1 MPIVALTGG
10 IAAGKSVVADTLS
23 AHGIVVIDAD
33 QVARDVVEPG
43 SPALERIAEVF
54 GEQVIG
60 ADGRLDRAALGEKVF
75 SDPAAREHLNDI
87 VHPAVWQRSQDQFEN
102 HLREHPEVPL
112 VYAIPLLAEGS
123 RVNEFDLVVLV
134 DAPAQVREA
143 RLVRKRGMSETEASS
158 RVSAQASDEERRAI
172 ADVVIDSSAEL
183 SDTQAQART
192 LAALLLEHW
201 PDTLSAIPRQLPP
214 SAE

>member
-1 MPIVALTGG
+1 MPVVALTGG

-23 AHGIVVIDAD
+23 GHGIVVIDAD

-43 SPALERIAEVF
+43 SPALAGIAEVF
-54 GEQVIG
+54 GTQVIG
-60 ADGRLDRAALGEKVF
+60 ADGRLDRAALGERVF
-75 SDPAAREHLNDI
+75 SDPAARQQLNDI
-87 VHPAVWQRSQDQFEN
+87 VHPAVWQRSQERFDN
-102 HLREHPEVPL
+102 HLREHPKVPL

-123 RVNEFDLVVLV
+123 RVNEFDLVVVV
-134 DAPAQVREA
+134 DAPAQIREA
-143 RLVRKRGMSETEASS
+143 RLVQERGMGQAEASS
-158 RVSAQASDEERRAI
+158 RVGAQASDDERRAI
-172 ADVVIDSSAEL
+172 ADVVIDSSGEL

-201 PDTLSAIPRQLPP
+201 PGTLSAIPRQLPP